1 MNLEEARAWLEGLI
15 DVERAPRRRELR
27 LSLEPVTRLLERVGR
42 PERGLSVLHVA
53 GSKGKGS
60 TALFAEAVLAAAGE
74 RVGTFT
80 SPHLER
86 WTERFRIGGRE
97 VAAPDLAD
105 VLTRLRPHVEALLH
119 DPDAPDP
126 SFFDATTAAAF
137 LLFREAVVERAV
149 VEVGLGGRLDS
160 TNVVEPAVAC
170 ITSIEL
176 EHTDRLGA
184 TLEAIAGE
192 KAGIVKPGRPVV
204 TVPGTPPVVLPAEN
218 ITTNS
223 FEAWWE
229 ASEGATSYR
238 LDVSLNPFFTGG
250 AASFSTAAST
260 AFRHPFRLIARAASF
275 SASATRASGG
285 NTRSFTARR
294 PSNGKCPSA
303 TSC

>member
-80 SPHLER
+80 SPHLEH

-137 LLFREAVVERAV
+137 LLFREAGVERAV

-204 TVPGTPPVVLPAEN
+204 TGSLPEEAARVVARC
-218 ITTNS
+218 
-223 FEAWWE
+223 A
-229 ASEGATSYR
+229 AAAGAR
-238 LDVSLNPFFTGG
+238 GC
-250 AASFSTAAST
+250 STAT
-260 AFRHPFRLIARAASF
+260 W
-275 SASATRASGG
+275 
-285 NTRSFTARR
+285 RR
-294 PSNGKCPSA
+294 CR
-303 TSC
+303 